1 MIVDLIIE
9 LFILL
14 DINILSIYISIKSS
28 SVSLVDVPARRL
40 IKNLINSINFILLD
54 GLID

>member
-14 DINILSIYISIKSS
+14 DINILSIYLSIKSS

>member
-14 DINILSIYISIKSS
+14 DINILSIYLSIKSS
-28 SVSLVDVPARRL
+28 SASRVDVPARKL
-40 IKNLINSINFILLD
+40 MKELINSINLILLD
-54 GLID
+54 RLID